1 MDCLCAQGAGAGMIL
16 CSNPKAQ
23 YLSYKSEIDAVI
35 SRVLDGGWYILG
47 EEVKAFEEEFAN
59 YIGVSYGIGVGSGTE
74 AIHLALAVCE
84 IEAGDEVITVSH
96 TAVATVAAIEL
107 VGATPVLV
115 DIEPNFFT
123 LDPNRLGEIIT
134 PRTKAILP
142 VHLYGQPVDLNP
154 VLEIARKHQLY
165 VIEDCAQAHGATY
178 KNKRVGSFGDM
189 ACYSFYPT
197 KNLGALGDG
206 GMVVTNDKHL
216 AEKGVLLR
224 EYGWAERYVSH
235 VQGWNTRLD
244 EIQAAI
250 LRVKLKYLDEDNSKR
265 VRLAGI
271 YNNRLLDT
279 DLILPKQRDDSAHV
293 YHLYVIRS
301 AKRDELLAFL
311 KERGIGALI
320 HYPVPVHLQ
329 PAYRGLCDYN
339 RLPETEQIAKEII
352 SLPIYPELGE
362 SDVQTVIRAIM
373 DFKGA
378 AND

>member
-1 MDCLCAQGAGAGMIL
+1 VIL
-16 CSNPKAQ
+16 CSNPRAQ
-23 YLSYKSEIDAVI
+23 YFSYKEEVDAAI

-47 EEVKAFEEEFAN
+47 EEVKTFEKEFAG
-59 YIGVSYGIGVGSGTE
+59 YIGVSYGIGVGSRTE
-74 AIHLALAVCE
+74 AIHLALAACGIGE
-84 IEAGDEVITVSH
+84 GDEVITVSH

-107 VGATPVLV
+107 VGAIPVLV
-115 DIEPNFFT
+115 DIEPAFFT
-123 LDPNRLGEIIT
+123 LDPNRLKEVIT
-134 PRTKAILP
+134 HRTKAILP

-154 VLEIARKHQLY
+154 VMEIARKYQLY

-178 KNKRVGSFGDM
+178 KNERVGSFGDM

-206 GMVVTNDKHL
+206 GMVVTNDKDL
-216 AEKGVLLR
+216 AEKAVLLR
-224 EYGWAERYVSH
+224 EYGWAERYISY

-265 VRLAGI
+265 IRLAEI
-271 YNNRLLDT
+271 YNNGLRNT
-279 DLILPKQRDDSAHV
+279 DLILPKQRENSTHV

-301 AKRDELLAFL
+301 AKRNELLASL
-311 KERGIGALI
+311 KEKGIGASI

-329 PAYRGLCDYN
+329 PAYRGLHDFN

-362 SDVQTVIRAIM
+362 SDVQTIIRTIM
-373 DFKGA
+373 DFKGVA
-378 AND
+378 DD